1 MEKEPSSE
9 AVPWGNYDS
18 EAHLSV
24 LKTFWPGNLTGFGE
38 RNAGLPHS
46 DSLFPSVTGGTY
58 SQPPSNCQ
66 AWGPLS
72 PTPDPAI
79 CSAFLLPWSSGDGP
93 GQSILCGSPRTHFC
107 PDKEA
112 RWFCLQCDDR
122 LGGRFAECCH
132 RCREPSAHIS
142 SPTEN
147 QHLCPLTYPSGSLQV
162 PSWFLILW
170 KERKHR
176 DFLSFVQ
183 DM

>member
-1 MEKEPSSE
+1 MLGFPTVTASF
-9 AVPWGNYDS
+9 
-18 EAHLSV
+18 HLSQGEPIHSPRATARPGV
-24 LKTFWPGNLTGFGE
+24 LLAPPQTL
-38 RNAGLPHS
+38 
-46 DSLFPSVTGGTY
+46 PSVL
-58 SQPPSNCQ
+58 PSCYH
-66 AWGPLS
+66 GPLEMAQDNQYFVGLHEHTFA
-72 PTPDPAI
+72 PI
-79 CSAFLLPWSSGDGP
+79 KRLDGFV
-93 GQSILCGSPRTHFC
+93 S
-107 PDKEA
+107 K
-112 RWFCLQCDDR
+112 CDDR

-162 PSWFLILW
+162 PSWLLILW